1 MKIHR
6 LSVDEALEGVGS
18 CSQGLSSVEAL
29 YRLRTFGPNRIETVA
44 RRHPA
49 LRLLAEFAQFFSLI
63 LWVAAALAF
72 TADWYVP
79 GQGMAQ
85 VGYAVVAVIVV
96 SGLFSFWQEHRIEQ
110 TLAALQKLLPQNAR
124 RNARRLSRGVAGR
137 ATRNGRRHPPAGRG
151 QCSRRLSGDRSSS
164 GRESTPQQSRANRSR
179 RALSASA
186 AEKKTSSSA
195 RTSSWPAPRWCRA
208 DAGRSSSPRARTPN
222 SARLPGW
229 RRAGSAAP
237 SPLRKQLAQLS
248 RLIAILAVAIG
259 TVFFAIGAAIGVPI
273 WQDFIFSIGIIV
285 AMVPEGLLPTL
296 TLALVLAA
304 QRMAKRNVLIR
315 DLASVETLGFTTVI
329 CTDKTGHAHREPH
342 ARA

>member
-1 MKIHR
+1 MKIDR

-124 RNARRLSRGVAGR
+124 AMRDGSVVELPVEQLVTGDVILLQEGDNVPADCRVLEFCQGASQHRNSHGRIGLQSAECEGRGGRRPHPQQEHPLGRHLVGVGSMPGARVRHGR
-137 ATRNGRRHPPAGRG
+137 AHPIRHDCPAGASGKLCAFSVAQAARPTQPTDRHSG
-151 QCSRRLSGDRSSS
+151 SGDRD
-164 GRESTPQQSRANRSR
+164 GLLCDRCGDRCADLR
-179 RALSASA
+179 RILSFPSA
-186 AEKKTSSSA
+186 
-195 RTSSWPAPRWCRA
+195 
-208 DAGRSSSPRARTPN
+208 SSSP
-222 SARLPGW
+222 W
-229 RRAGSAAP
+229 CRRGCC
-237 SPLRKQLAQLS
+237 R
-248 RLIAILAVAIG
+248 R
-259 TVFFAIGAAIGVPI
+259 
-273 WQDFIFSIGIIV
+273 
-285 AMVPEGLLPTL
+285 
-296 TLALVLAA
+296 
-304 QRMAKRNVLIR
+304 
-315 DLASVETLGFTTVI
+315 
-329 CTDKTGHAHREPH
+329 
-342 ARA
+342 